1 MLLDST
7 AVELEAAE
15 EDAAICKLENKNS
28 NGGDGKLWIVDA
40 RMLGRRRIGISI
52 KLLAK
57 TVKKKKLECRDMP
70 LNL

>member
-40 RMLGRRRIGISI
+40 RMLGRR
-52 KLLAK
+52 
-57 TVKKKKLECRDMP
+57 
-70 LNL
+70 